1 MDEKIP
7 SLPTTP
13 PAAQLQHIV
22 TFVPLKTPRWHTTT
36 TGLNPSSSPRF
47 TLSIPL
53 LDRAKVPL
61 GSVLGKEKEKG
72 GLCCIDPAFVPVLIW
87 FLLEGLDSV
96 SAIMESVAVML
107 VDELKDQGSV
117 FPILSLLFSIFLA
130 RCQPSM

>member
-1 MDEKIP
+1 
-7 SLPTTP
+7 
-13 PAAQLQHIV
+13 
-22 TFVPLKTPRWHTTT
+22 
-36 TGLNPSSSPRF
+36 
-47 TLSIPL
+47 
-53 LDRAKVPL
+53 VPL